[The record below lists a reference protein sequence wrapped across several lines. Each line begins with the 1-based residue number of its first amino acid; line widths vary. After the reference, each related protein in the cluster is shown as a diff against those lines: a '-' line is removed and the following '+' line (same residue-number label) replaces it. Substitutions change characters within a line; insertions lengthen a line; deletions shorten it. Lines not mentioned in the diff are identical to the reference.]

1 MECRARW
8 GGNNSTVQIRM
19 CWTSGF
25 DFPLTLNVFI
35 YDAYLPVVKVL
46 PHILGN
52 NHHQVINVV
61 VFIRRDACT
70 EIKYVL
76 VTLEIHNLLLPELK
90 TSNNSKNYRRF
101 FFLFFSPPT
110 QNPNP
115 NPCCPL
121 KHVFPIQSCKSVNYH
136 TNPKDTSGQRE
147 TDHRVKTLW

>member
-1 MECRARW
+1 M

-25 DFPLTLNVFI
+25 DFPLTLNIFI
-35 YDAYLPVVKVL
+35 HGAYLPVVKVL

-61 VFIRRDACT
+61 VFIRRDTCT

-76 VTLEIHNLLLPELK
+76 VTLEIHSLLLPELK

-101 FFLFFSPPT
+101 IFHFFSPPS
-110 QNPNP
+110 QNPNPSP

-121 KHVFPIQSCKSVNYH
+121 KHVFPIQSCKSANYH